1 MVAASSILGVCA
13 VALGMVLTPGPN
25 MMYLVSR
32 SITQGRRAGVM
43 SLSGVAVGFL
53 AYLTATNLGLSVLFV
68 AVPEL
73 YVAVKLA
80 GAGYLGW
87 LAWKA
92 LRPGGASV
100 FEPRQLAPDSPRRL
114 FVMGLMTNLLN
125 PKAAVMYLSLIPQFE
140 RPAAGHLVVQGFVLG
155 GAQIAVSLTVN
166 LAIVLAAGTIAVFLA
181 KRPVWLRAQRYV
193 MGTVLG
199 ALAVK
204 LASDHA
210 RPVPA

>member
-1 MVAASSILGVCA
+1 
-13 VALGMVLTPGPN
+13 MVLTPGPN

-32 SITQGRRAGVM
+32 SITQGRRAGIM

-73 YVAVKLA
+73 YLAVKLA

-100 FEPRQLAPDSPRRL
+100 FEPRQIAPDSPRRL
-114 FVMGLMTNLLN
+114 FAMGLMTNLLN
-125 PKAAVMYLSLIPQFE
+125 PKVAVMYLSLIPQFE
-140 RPAAGHLVVQGFVLG
+140 RPAAGHLAIQGFVLG
-155 GAQIAVSLTVN
+155 GAQIAVSLAVN

-210 RPVPA
+210 RPAPA